1 MNILSRIFQTPK
13 NLTRAVDLEIES
25 QQATLRQNVQIVQ
38 SGARVVE
45 TMSGAM
51 RVMMELER
59 GKNTQ

>member
-13 NLTRAVDLEIES
+13 NLTRAVDLEIAS

>member
-1 MNILSRIFQTPK
+1 MNIIGRIFQTPHSLSK
-13 NLTRAVDLEIES
+13 DVDKDIAAK
-25 QQATLRQNVQIVQ
+25 QATLRQNVQIVQ

-51 RVMMELER
+51 RIMMELER